1 MLKYKINHFLSC
13 LPMNVSIEGFAARL
27 YEKHKI
33 SEEVFLSDRAI
44 KVSDAEII
52 PQERLVIYAKEF
64 KIHIE
69 ALYYANYTEAREKL
83 IEQDFNG
90 NRTKIK

>member
-13 LPMNVSIEGFAARL
+13 LPMNVSIEAFAARL

-33 SEEVFLSDRAI
+33 SEEIFSKDR
-44 KVSDAEII
+44 II
-52 PQERLVIYAKEF
+52 GVEDEELIPTERLKIYAQEF

-69 ALYYANYTEAREKL
+69 ALHSANYTGAHEK
-83 IEQDFNG
+83 N
-90 NRTKIK
+90 